1 MTHFKAATTPL
12 GLWQYFPATGLNVL
26 DTDVK
31 AERWQPLNVSIA
43 ITGRC
48 YKGCHFCYASST
60 KTGTTH
66 WRYGELID
74 FITDLDQNQ
83 VFSVMLGGGEPTL
96 WEDPQA
102 GKDFYDLVNAL
113 SGRVSLAL
121 TFTTSGIPALQVE
134 QLPDLPL
141 RLSCHTPEEAAMIIA
156 RADRCRQ
163 SVSQVG
169 INLLLWRSKLDACRQ
184 AAEQFVAAGYHDIL
198 LLTMLPAGF
207 GVQFAAEGLAES
219 EVAAFIKSLGIS
231 SIRLTACQQPPPKM
245 WSSDMGCGANDWFVS
260 ITEEKVVKACSFIER
275 WSTTSGVDL
284 SGLTGGDRESTPAA
298 LLSSLSNLD
307 PWPDCIGAS
316 NIIRNAECRIN
327 RA

>member
-1 MTHFKAATTPL
+1 MKQLRQVAPTSHSKSAPTPL

-26 DTDVK
+26 DTDLK

-48 YKGCHFCYASST
+48 YKGCPFCYASST
-60 KTGTTH
+60 KAGTTH
-66 WRYGELID
+66 WRYSELIE
-74 FITDLDQNQ
+74 FITDLDQNN

-113 SGRVSLAL
+113 YGHVTLAL

-134 QLPDLPL
+134 RLPELPL
-141 RLSCHTPEEAAMIIA
+141 RLSCHTPDEAATIIA

-184 AAEQFVAAGYHDIL
+184 AVAQFVAAGYHDIL

-207 GVQFAAEGLAES
+207 GVQFAAESLSEN
-219 EVAAFIKSLGIS
+219 EVAAFIKSLDIS
-231 SIRLTACQQPPPKM
+231 SIRLTACQQPPLKM
-245 WSSDMGCGANDWFVS
+245 RSSDMGCGANDWFVS
-260 ITEEKVVKACSFIER
+260 ISEEKVVKACSFIDR
-275 WSTTSGVDL
+275 GQLLPALTYQGLLATTQHLPRLPCYRPYQTSQIGQI
-284 SGLTGGDRESTPAA
+284 A
-298 LLSSLSNLD
+298 LH
-307 PWPDCIGAS
+307 G
-316 NIIRNAECRIN
+316 
-327 RA
+327 

>member
-48 YKGCHFCYASST
+48 YKGCPFCYASST
-60 KTGTTH
+60 KAGTTH

-74 FITDLDQNQ
+74 FITDLDQNN

-134 QLPDLPL
+134 RLPDLPL
-141 RLSCHTPEEAAMIIA
+141 RLSCHTPEEVATIIA

-169 INLLLWRSKLDACRQ
+169 INLLLWRSQLDACRR
-184 AAEQFVAAGYHDIL
+184 AVAQFAAAGYHDIL

-207 GVQFAAEGLAES
+207 GASFAAEALAET
-219 EVAAFIKSLGIS
+219 EVAAFIKSLGGGNPLGA
-231 SIRLTACQQPPPKM
+231 IRLTACQQPPRTIR
-245 WSSDMGCGANDWFVS
+245 SSDMGCGANDWFVS
-260 ITEEKVVKACSFIER
+260 ISEEKVVKACSFIER
-275 WSTTSGVDL
+275 GQPLLTLTYQGLLAATQTLPRLPCYRSYQTSFIGQI
-284 SGLTGGDRESTPAA
+284 A
-298 LLSSLSNLD
+298 LH
-307 PWPDCIGAS
+307 
-316 NIIRNAECRIN
+316 E
-327 RA
+327 

>member
-1 MTHFKAATTPL
+1 MQQLRQMAPMGHGKSAPTPL

-48 YKGCHFCYASST
+48 YKGCPFCYASST
-60 KTGTTH
+60 KVGTTH
-66 WRYGELID
+66 WRYDELLA
-74 FITDLDQNQ
+74 FITDLDQNN

-96 WEDPQA
+96 WADPQA

-113 SGRVSLAL
+113 YGRVALAL

-134 QLPDLPL
+134 RLPDLPL
-141 RLSCHTPEEAAMIIA
+141 RLSCHTPDEAATIIA

-169 INLLLWRSKLDACRQ
+169 INLLLWRSQLDACRQ
-184 AAEQFVAAGYHDIL
+184 AVAQFVVAGYHDIL

-207 GVQFAAEGLAES
+207 GLQFAAESLSAT
-219 EVAAFIKSLGIS
+219 EVAAFIKSLGVENALNA
-231 SIRLTACQQPPPKM
+231 IRLTACQPPPPRM
-245 WSSDMGCGANDWFVS
+245 RSSDMGCGANDWFVS
-260 ITEEKVVKACSFIER
+260 ISEEKVVKACSFIDSGQLLPALTYQGLLAATQHLPR
-275 WSTTSGVDL
+275 LPCYRPYQTSQIGQI
-284 SGLTGGDRESTPAA
+284 A
-298 LLSSLSNLD
+298 LH
-307 PWPDCIGAS
+307 
-316 NIIRNAECRIN
+316 E
-327 RA
+327 